1 MASKKRAKNNE
12 LDFKAK
18 LQLIEE
24 KDKTNKSEKRLA
36 DKFEISKSQV
46 HRILKN
52 RDTILKQKNN
62 KSYLKRNRAHRKLIT
77 SLCIFR

>member
-1 MASKKRAKNNE
+1 MATKKRAKNNE
-12 LDFKAK
+12 LDFKRK

-24 KDKTNKSEKRLA
+24 KDKTNKSEKHLA

-52 RDTILKQKNN
+52 RDTVLKHKDKKN
-62 KSYLKRNRAHRKLIT
+62 YLKRNRVHRKLVT
-77 SLCIFR
+77 SLCISR